1 MGLDLDGVEAF
12 VALARHR
19 HFGRAAL
26 ALHIGTPGLSKRI
39 VRLEQAVGTALV
51 IRGPSGFVDLTPDGH
66 RILPDVERLA
76 RLAEGIRAPA
86 LSRTVRVGVPGG
98 PRDHLSPEG
107 WRVVA
112 AVMRNQLSAAGIQV
126 LGVPFGADE
135 RWLEEDRIDV
145 MLGVVEAR
153 SRNLSQ
159 VPVSTTKRM
168 LISAGSSDPGV
179 QGATLDDVRGLR
191 ILVDP
196 DAHERWMSPWQLG
209 DLGVRPDW
217 DLYPAKGS
225 SVAQLL
231 PLVGEC
237 AVISADI
244 CVPWLNVSGLVVRE
258 LTGIPDL
265 MTRVTFR
272 SADTRRS
279 VAVFIDTFRL
289 LAAAT
294 RSRHRA
300 SAAAVATP
308 TSVRGAYPLGDQSV
322 GSWA

>member
-1 MGLDLDGVEAF
+1 
-12 VALARHR
+12 
-19 HFGRAAL
+19 
-26 ALHIGTPGLSKRI
+26 
-39 VRLEQAVGTALV
+39 
-51 IRGPSGFVDLTPDGH
+51 
-66 RILPDVERLA
+66 
-76 RLAEGIRAPA
+76 
-86 LSRTVRVGVPGG
+86 
-98 PRDHLSPEG
+98 
-107 WRVVA
+107 
-112 AVMRNQLSAAGIQV
+112 
-126 LGVPFGADE
+126 
-135 RWLEEDRIDV
+135 

-168 LISAGSSDPGV
+168 LISAGFSDPGV
-179 QGATLDDVRGLR
+179 QRATVDDVRGLR
-191 ILVDP
+191 TLVDP
-196 DAHERWMSPWQLG
+196 DANERWMSPWQLG

-231 PLVGEC
+231 PLVVSGEC

-244 CVPWLNVSGLVVRE
+244 CVPWLNGSGLVVRE

-279 VAVFIDTFRL
+279 VAVFIDTFRM

-294 RSRHRA
+294 RSRDGA